1 LGQIITSINFG
12 RFKNTKLFLLTFTLF
27 LVIATL
33 YSSVG
38 HAGASGY
45 LAIMALLS
53 FAPETIKPISLV
65 LNIIVATI
73 ATIKFISAGYFDKRI
88 FLALIITA
96 IPMAF
101 LGGYITINPRY
112 FKLAAG
118 VFLVISSI
126 LLLIK
131 TYIKT
136 TATIKPMPV
145 YWGLIIGAVIGL
157 VSGLIGVG
165 GGIFL
170 SPIII
175 MANWTTVK
183 NASGIA
189 AAFILCNSIAG
200 LAGHFAGLNTIDYNI
215 VYWIVAVLIGAIIG
229 SYLGTIKFNNKIIIT
244 CLFLVL
250 MTAGLKFIFVDF
262 LK

>member
-1 LGQIITSINFG
+1 MTIEFYL
-12 RFKNTKLFLLTFTLF
+12 LVFLLFF
-27 LVIATL
+27 LIAIL

-53 FAPETIKPISLV
+53 FTPDTIKTTSLI
-65 LNIIVATI
+65 LNSVVAIIASI
-73 ATIKFISAGYFDKRI
+73 RFIKEGCFDRKIFIPF
-88 FLALIITA
+88 IITA
-96 IPMAF
+96 LPMSF
-101 LGGYITINPRY
+101 LGGFITINPQY

-118 VFLVISSI
+118 LFLIVSAI
-126 LLLIK
+126 LLMIK
-131 TYIKT
+131 EYIIT
-136 TATIKPMPV
+136 QNKPVRKMPWL
-145 YWGLIIGAVIGL
+145 WGLSIGAIIGL

-175 MANWTTVK
+175 MANWTTAK

-189 AAFILCNSIAG
+189 ALFILCNSLAG
-200 LAGHFAGLNTIDYNI
+200 LAGNMTALNTINFTI
-215 VYWIVAVLIGAIIG
+215 IYWIMAVLLGGLSG
-229 SYLGTIKFNNKIIIT
+229 SYLGTIKFNHKVIIT

-250 MTAGLKFIFVDF
+250 LSAGIKFIFT
-262 LK
+262 